1 MNIRDTNKKIGVF
14 ICHCGGNIS
23 DYVDVERVREAL
35 VNEEGVALAKT
46 NMFSCSDAAQ
56 QDMIRAIKENGLDG
70 IVIASCSPK
79 LHLQTFRA
87 MAERAGL
94 NRYKYTQVNIRE
106 QCSWTHTHN
115 RQAAT
120 EKAIRLVRSGVAK
133 TRLTIP
139 LQDFRIET
147 LPKVLIIGAGPAG
160 LRCAIAL
167 ADMDLQV
174 YLVERS
180 SEPGGMIRK
189 WGKLFPND
197 KDGEETALSLMED
210 AKKNRN
216 ITIFT
221 NAEIRKKEGTIGN
234 FRIKLDIKGRDT
246 VSLNVGAIIVT
257 TGFSPYMPGDGEFG
271 FGLNRV
277 ITLPQYKEL
286 LEKAQN
292 GLEYDGKRPGSIVY
306 IYCVGSRQPAGDGR
320 HTYCSRYCCTSA
332 VHTAILT
339 HELDP
344 YISQFHLY
352 RDIRT
357 YGKYELLYNR
367 ALETGSLFLRYD
379 PDNPPRVEKR
389 DEGLLVRVKDRLTGD
404 EELEIDADLV
414 VLVTGMKPAENS
426 GLADI
431 LKIPVGKDGFFN
443 EIHPKLRPVETV
455 MDGIFIAGAAQG
467 PKTLAESVTSSM
479 AAASK
484 AAGLLLKGYADIEPL
499 IAKIDPGLCAWCV
512 VCTAA
517 CPYGAIEQA
526 EINSRAIARVN
537 PALCKGCG
545 ACVPVCPKG
554 AIDVEGY
561 TDAQVKS
568 MISALAREVK

>member
-1 MNIRDTNKKIGVF
+1 MNVNAENKKIGVF

-23 DYVDVERVREAL
+23 DYVDVERVRDAL
-35 VNEEGVALAKT
+35 VNEEGVAIART

-56 QDMIRAIKENGLDG
+56 QEMIRAIKENGLDG

-106 QCSWTHTHN
+106 QCSWAHTHN

-120 EKAIRLVRSGVAK
+120 EKAIRLVRSGVAR

-139 LQDFRIET
+139 LQAFRIET
-147 LPKVLIIGAGPAG
+147 VPCVLIIGAGPAG
-160 LRCAIAL
+160 LRSAIAI
-167 ADMDLQV
+167 ADMGIKV

-180 SEPGGMIRK
+180 SEPGGMIR
-189 WGKLFPND
+189 GLGRLFPDD
-197 KDGEETALSLMED
+197 KNGEETALSLLKNIMEY
-210 AKKNRN
+210 KN
-216 ITIFT
+216 ITVFT
-221 NAEIRKKEGTIGN
+221 NAEVVEKSGSVGN
-234 FRIKLDIKGRDT
+234 FLIKVDIKERDA

-257 TGFSPYMPGDGEFG
+257 TGFSPYMPRDGEFG
-271 FGLNRV
+271 FGLNGV

-286 LEKAQN
+286 LERARN
-292 GLEYDGKRPGSIVY
+292 GLGYGGKKPESIIY

-344 YISQFHLY
+344 DISQFHLY

-357 YGKYELLYNR
+357 YGKYELLYNL

-379 PDNPPRVEKR
+379 PDNAPTVEKR
-389 DEGLLVRVKDRLTGD
+389 DEGLLVKVKDRLTGN

-414 VLVTGMKPAENS
+414 VLVTGMEPAENS
-426 GLADI
+426 GLSDI

-484 AAGLLLKGYADIEPL
+484 AAGLLLKGHVEIEPL
-499 IAKIDPGLCAWCV
+499 VAKVTDICTWCGACV
-512 VCTAA
+512 PA
-517 CPYGAIEQA
+517 CPYSAIEQA
-526 EINSRAIARVN
+526 EIKYKKAARIN

-545 ACVPVCPKG
+545 ACVPICPKG

-561 TDAQVKS
+561 TDIQIRS
-568 MISALAREVK
+568 MISALAREVR

>member
-1 MNIRDTNKKIGVF
+1 MKIKDANKKIGVF

-23 DYVDVERVREAL
+23 DYVDVEKVRETIAH
-35 VNEEGVALAKT
+35 EKGVVVSRT

-56 QDMIRAIKENGLDG
+56 QEMIRAIKENSLDG
-70 IVIASCSPK
+70 LVIASCSPR

-106 QCSWTHTHN
+106 QCSWAHTHN
-115 RQAAT
+115 KQAAT
-120 EKAIRLVRSGVAK
+120 EKAIRLVRSGIAR
-133 TRLTIP
+133 TRLTMP

-167 ADMDLQV
+167 ANIGIQI

-197 KDGEETALSLMED
+197 KDGEETAMSLIED

-221 NAEIRKKEGTIGN
+221 NAEIKEKEGSIGN
-234 FRIKLDIKGRDT
+234 FTIKLDIKGKGS

-257 TGFSPYMPGDGEFG
+257 TGFSTYIPGNGEFG
-271 FGLNRV
+271 YGAKGV

-286 LEKAQN
+286 LQKAQN
-292 GLEYDGKRPGSIVY
+292 GLEYDGKRPRSIVY

-320 HTYCSRYCCTSA
+320 HTYCSRYCCASA
-332 VHTAILT
+332 IHTAICT

-344 YISQFHLY
+344 EISQFHLY

-367 ALETGSLFLRYD
+367 ALKTGSLFLRYD
-379 PDNPPRVEKR
+379 PAEPPEVKKK
-389 DEGLLVRVKDRLTGD
+389 DEGLLVSIKDRLTLN
-404 EELEIDADLV
+404 EKIEIDADLV
-414 VLVTGMKPAENS
+414 VLVTGMEPAKDS
-426 GLADI
+426 RLAGI
-431 LKIPVGKDGFFN
+431 LKIPVDKDGFFN

-467 PKTLAESVTSSM
+467 PKTLAESVISSM

-484 AAGLLLKGYADIEPL
+484 AAGLLLKGYVDIEPL
-499 IAKIDPGLCAWCV
+499 VAKTDPGLCAWCG
-512 VCTAA
+512 VCTAV
-517 CPYGAIEQA
+517 CPYSAIEQA
-526 EINSRAIARVN
+526 KSDSGKIARVN

-545 ACVPVCPKG
+545 ACVPVCPRG
-554 AIDVEGY
+554 AIDIEGY